1 MKGWFVWENVEYF
14 VSRFRGGNPTGGSF
28 ELVIWKRG
36 LLDDVSFNFLGWARP
51 PHIISANKIPA
62 PCKLILKMST
72 QKQKDGEGKI
82 NLNSTE
88 LSNDVEGKN
97 RLARDSISIEE
108 AFCGPRG

>member
-1 MKGWFVWENVEYF
+1 MSNTLSADFGVGTQPAG
-14 VSRFRGGNPTGGSF
+14 VSS
-28 ELVIWKRG
+28 LVIWKRG